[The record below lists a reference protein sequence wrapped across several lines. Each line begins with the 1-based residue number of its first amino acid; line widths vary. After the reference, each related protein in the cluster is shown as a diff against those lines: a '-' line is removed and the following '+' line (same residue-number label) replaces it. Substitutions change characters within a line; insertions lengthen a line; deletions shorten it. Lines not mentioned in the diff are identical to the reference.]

1 MTIST
6 EEEYTFKVTLVFW
19 KFYELGLYFEL
30 PEVRKFLDQEGSLKL
45 YKDYRWKVAVPGQE
59 KSCSQPL
66 KWTSSQSKNY
76 APVCFKISKSD
87 RFSCATA
94 PKIVG

>member
-30 PEVRKFLDQEGSLKL
+30 PEVRKFLEQEGSLKL
-45 YKDYRWKVAVPGQE
+45 YKDYRWKVDVPGQE
-59 KSCSQPL
+59 KSFNLRIMLLFVL
-66 KWTSSQSKNY
+66 K
-76 APVCFKISKSD
+76 
-87 RFSCATA
+87 
-94 PKIVG
+94 